1 MKRIIYSLMAMLLV
15 FTGSLQAQTTKA
27 IPEDPTVPHFI
38 KLEVNNPEGGIFT
51 GTAEVAGI
59 GPIDIAQGVST
70 DLPNA
75 TIVKVIAKPNEGWKI
90 DRITEQLSGQEE
102 LDLGKTDIETGYE
115 SSFELTDNRTLKA
128 YFTQIGSYSV
138 KYDLEN
144 LKVTPEITSVK
155 EGEPLTVSLV
165 PNETYFL
172 LPDHIRVTMG
182 DPNNVLSDE
191 VYDAETGKIT
201 IPNVTGNIEI
211 TAEAVDNRYYTVTV
225 DAKNLTYDKDAIK
238 PIKAGYPL
246 NTIIFTPEEGY
257 KLPTTA
263 KVTMG
268 GRELTSIEYAYDS
281 TTGALEVPNVRGD
294 IVITIEAVPASTTTY
309 KITYDISDHLWMEML
324 NPTLEVPSEIEA
336 NKFLGVIML
345 YAEVGY
351 KVPET
356 ISVTMGGVE
365 ISDAYLW
372 VENENRGEI
381 HVNTVTGDVVITA
394 NEVVDGTA
402 LDTDGLEGIQITEVP
417 PIILWDPLPL
427 TLRADA
433 GYHLPETITVKM
445 SGKTLVEGEDY
456 EYNYTTSTAVASLY
470 IYEVTGPIEIIAK
483 ALKDEEPD
491 DPDPTPDPD
500 PDPEDPDDPDPTPTP
515 DPDPEDPDDP
525 DVPTAT
531 ADISGDVVKVWAT
544 NGVLHIHTPQPATV
558 RVVSFS
564 GALFRL
570 MDVPGGDVQF
580 TLPDN
585 LYIVTVGDEVK
596 KIKVR

>member
-27 IPEDPTVPHFI
+27 IPEDPTVPHFV
-38 KLEVNNPEGGIFT
+38 KLEVNDPEGGTFT
-51 GTAEVAGI
+51 GTADVAGF
-59 GPIDIAQGVST
+59 GTIDIAQGVST

-115 SSFELTDNRTLKA
+115 SSFELTENRTLKA
-128 YFTQIGSYSV
+128 YFIQIGSYSV

-144 LKVTPEITSVK
+144 LKVTPETTSVK
-155 EGEPLTVSLV
+155 EGETLTVYLV

-191 VYDAETGKIT
+191 VYDAETGAIT

-365 ISDAYLW
+365 VSDAYLFI
-372 VENENRGEI
+372 EEENRGEI
-381 HVNTVTGDVVITA
+381 KIESVTGDVVITA

-433 GYHLPETITVKM
+433 GYHLPETITVM
-445 SGKTLVEGEDY
+445 MNGKTLVEGEDY

-483 ALKDEEPD
+483 AVKDEDPD
-491 DPDPTPDPD
+491 DPDPTPD

-515 DPDPEDPDDP
+515 DPDPDEP

-531 ADISGDVVKVWAT
+531 ADISGDVVKVWAA
-544 NGVLHIHTPQPATV
+544 NGVLHIRTLQPATV

>member
-27 IPEDPTVPHFI
+27 IPEDPTVPHFV
-38 KLEVNNPEGGIFT
+38 KLEVNDPEGGTFT
-51 GTAEVAGI
+51 GTADVAGF
-59 GPIDIAQGVST
+59 GTIDIAQGVST

-75 TIVKVIAKPNEGWKI
+75 TTVKVIAKPNEGWKI

-128 YFTQIGSYSV
+128 YFIQIGSYSV
-138 KYDLEN
+138 KYN
-144 LKVTPEITSVK
+144 LTNLTVDKKITSIK
-155 EGEPLTVSLV
+155 EGESLLLTLI
-165 PNETYFL
+165 PTEEGYL
-172 LPDHIRVTMG
+172 RPDHIRVTMG

-191 VYDAETGKIT
+191 VYDAETGAIT

-246 NTIIFTPEEGY
+246 NTIIFTPKEGY

-268 GRELTSIEYAYDS
+268 GRELTAIEYAYDS

-365 ISDAYLW
+365 VSDAYLFI
-372 VENENRGEI
+372 EEENRGEI
-381 HVNTVTGDVVITA
+381 KIGSVTGDVVITA

-427 TLRADA
+427 TLRADV

-445 SGKTLVEGEDY
+445 NGETLIEDEDY

-483 ALKDEEPD
+483 AVKNEDPD
-491 DPDPTPDPD
+491 DPDPTPD

-515 DPDPEDPDDP
+515 DPDPDEP

-531 ADISGDVVKVWAT
+531 ADISGDVVKVWAA

>member
-27 IPEDPTVPHFI
+27 IPEDPTVPHFV
-38 KLEVNNPEGGIFT
+38 KLEVNDPAGGTFT

-59 GPIDIAQGVST
+59 GTIDIMQGVST

-75 TIVKVIAKPNEGWKI
+75 TTVKVIAKPNEGWKI

-128 YFTQIGSYSV
+128 YFIQIGSYSV
-138 KYDLEN
+138 KYN
-144 LKVTPEITSVK
+144 LTNLTVDKKITSIK
-155 EGEPLTVSLV
+155 EGESLLLTLI
-165 PNETYFL
+165 PTEEGYL
-172 LPDHIRVTMG
+172 RPDHIRVTMG
-182 DPNNVLSDE
+182 DPNNVLE
-191 VYDAETGKIT
+191 NVYNAENGMIT
-201 IPNVTGNIEI
+201 IPNVTGDIEI
-211 TAEAVDNRYYTVTV
+211 TAEAFDNHKYTIKTTLSEHITVEGMPEGNVVQARYGLDITLKA
-225 DAKNLTYDKDAIK
+225 D
-238 PIKAGYPL
+238 AGY
-246 NTIIFTPEEGY
+246 TIPSVVIKMGGVELSEGY
-257 KLPTTA
+257 SYDPATGKLSINIVTA
-263 KVTMG
+263 
-268 GRELTSIEYAYDS
+268 
-281 TTGALEVPNVRGD
+281 EVEIIAN
-294 IVITIEAVPASTTTY
+294 AVPVSTTTY
-309 KITYDISDHLWMEML
+309 KITYDISEHLWMEML
-324 NPTLEVPSEIEA
+324 NPALEVPSEIEA

-365 ISDAYLW
+365 VPDAYLFI
-372 VENENRGEI
+372 EEENRGEI
-381 HVNTVTGDVVITA
+381 KIGSVTGDVVITA

-427 TLRADA
+427 TLRADV

-445 SGKTLVEGEDY
+445 NGETLIEDEDY

-483 ALKDEEPD
+483 AVKNEDPD

-500 PDPEDPDDPDPTPTP
+500 PEDPDDPEPTPTP

-531 ADISGDVVKVWAT
+531 ADISGDVVKVWAA

>member
-27 IPEDPTVPHFI
+27 IPEDPTVPHFV
-38 KLEVNNPEGGIFT
+38 KLEVNDPEGGTFT
-51 GTAEVAGI
+51 GTADVAGF
-59 GPIDIAQGVST
+59 GTIDIAQGVST

-90 DRITEQLSGQEE
+90 DRITEQLPGQEE
-102 LDLGKTDIETGYE
+102 SDMNETDIEAGYE

-128 YFTQIGSYSV
+128 YFIQIGSYSV

-155 EGEPLTVSLV
+155 EGEPLTVTLV

-191 VYDAETGKIT
+191 VYDAETGAIT

-268 GRELTSIEYAYDS
+268 GRELTAIEYAYDS
-281 TTGALEVPNVRGD
+281 TIGALEVPNVRGD
-294 IVITIEAVPASTTTY
+294 IVITIEAVLASTTTY

-365 ISDAYLW
+365 VPDAYLFI
-372 VENENRGEI
+372 EEENRGEI
-381 HVNTVTGDVVITA
+381 KIGSVTGDVVITA

-402 LDTDGLEGIQITEVP
+402 LDIDGLDGIQITEVP

-427 TLRADA
+427 TLRADV

-445 SGKTLVEGEDY
+445 NGETLIEGEDY
-456 EYNYTTSTAVASLY
+456 KYAYTTSTAVASLY

-483 ALKDEEPD
+483 AVKDEDPD
-491 DPDPTPDPD
+491 DPDPTPD

-525 DVPTAT
+525 DSPTAT
-531 ADISGDVVKVWAT
+531 ADISGDVVKVWAA

>member
-27 IPEDPTVPHFI
+27 IPEDPTVPHFV
-38 KLEVNNPEGGIFT
+38 KLEVNDPEGGTFT
-51 GTAEVAGI
+51 GTADVAGF
-59 GPIDIAQGVST
+59 GTIDIAQGVST

-90 DRITEQLSGQEE
+90 DRITEQLPGQEE
-102 LDLGKTDIETGYE
+102 SDMNETDIEAGYE

-128 YFTQIGSYSV
+128 YFIQIGSYSV
-138 KYDLEN
+138 KYN
-144 LKVTPEITSVK
+144 LTNLTVDKKITSIK
-155 EGEPLTVSLV
+155 EGESLLLTLI
-165 PNETYFL
+165 PTEEGYL
-172 LPDHIRVTMG
+172 RPDHIRVTMG
-182 DPNNVLSDE
+182 DPNNVLE
-191 VYDAETGKIT
+191 NVYNAENGMIT
-201 IPNVTGNIEI
+201 IPNVTGDIEI
-211 TAEAVDNRYYTVTV
+211 TAEAFDNHKYTIKTTLSEHITVEGMPEGNVVQARYGLDITLKA
-225 DAKNLTYDKDAIK
+225 D
-238 PIKAGYPL
+238 AGY
-246 NTIIFTPEEGY
+246 TIPSVVIKMGGVELSEGY
-257 KLPTTA
+257 SYDPATGKLSINLVTA
-263 KVTMG
+263 
-268 GRELTSIEYAYDS
+268 
-281 TTGALEVPNVRGD
+281 EVEIIAN
-294 IVITIEAVPASTTTY
+294 AVPVSTTTY
-309 KITYDISDHLWMEML
+309 KITYDISEHLWMEML

-365 ISDAYLW
+365 VPDAYLW

-381 HVNTVTGDVVITA
+381 KIEAVTGDVVITA
-394 NEVVDGTA
+394 NEIVDGTA
-402 LDTDGLEGIQITEVP
+402 LDIDGLDGIQITEVP

-445 SGKTLVEGEDY
+445 NGETLIEDEDY

-483 ALKDEEPD
+483 AVKDEDPD
-491 DPDPTPDPD
+491 DPDPTPD

-515 DPDPEDPDDP
+515 DPDPDDP

-531 ADISGDVVKVWAT
+531 ADISGDVVKVWAA

>member
-1 MKRIIYSLMAMLLV
+1 MAKNTDRPDFQKMMARVRTGEFTHILV
-15 FTGSLQAQTTKA
+15 
-27 IPEDPTVPHFI
+27 
-38 KLEVNNPEGGIFT
+38 
-51 GTAEVAGI
+51 
-59 GPIDIAQGVST
+59 
-70 DLPNA
+70 
-75 TIVKVIAKPNEGWKI
+75 WKI
-90 DRITEQLSGQEE
+90 DRITEQFPGQEE
-102 LDLGKTDIETGYE
+102 SDLDETDIEAGYE
-115 SSFELTDNRTLKA
+115 GSFELTENLTLKA
-128 YFTQIGSYSV
+128 YFIQIGSYSV
-138 KYDLEN
+138 KYNLEN

-155 EGEPLTVSLV
+155 EGDPLTVTLV

-211 TAEAVDNRYYTVTV
+211 TAGAIDNRYYTVTV
-225 DAKNLTYDKDAIK
+225 DAKHLTYDKDAIK
-238 PIKAGYPL
+238 PVKAGYPL
-246 NTIIFTPEEGY
+246 NTIIFTPEKGY

-268 GRELTSIEYAYDS
+268 GRELTAIEYAYDS

-294 IVITIEAVPASTTTY
+294 IVITIEAVPATSTYY
-309 KITYDISDHLWMEML
+309 KITYNLSDHLWVEML
-324 NPTLEVPSEIEA
+324 NPAVNVPSEVEA
-336 NKFLGVIML
+336 NKSFLVVL

-427 TLRADA
+427 TLRADV

-445 SGKTLVEGEDY
+445 NGETLIEGEDY
-456 EYNYTTSTAVASLY
+456 VYNYTTSTAVASLY

-483 ALKDEEPD
+483 AVKDEDPD
-491 DPDPTPDPD
+491 DPDPTPD

-515 DPDPEDPDDP
+515 DPDPDEP

-531 ADISGDVVKVWAT
+531 ADIFGDVVKVWAA

>member
-27 IPEDPTVPHFI
+27 IPEDPTVPHFV
-38 KLEVNNPEGGIFT
+38 KLEVNDPEGGTFT

-59 GPIDIAQGVST
+59 GTIDIKQGVST

-90 DRITEQLSGQEE
+90 DRITEQLPGQEE
-102 LDLGKTDIETGYE
+102 SDMNETDIEAGYE

-128 YFTQIGSYSV
+128 YFIQIGSYSV
-138 KYDLEN
+138 KYN
-144 LKVTPEITSVK
+144 LTNLTVDKKITSIK
-155 EGEPLTVSLV
+155 EGESLLLTLI
-165 PNETYFL
+165 PTEEGYL
-172 LPDHIRVTMG
+172 RPDHIRVTMG
-182 DPNNVLSDE
+182 DPNNVLE
-191 VYDAETGKIT
+191 NVYNAENGMIT
-201 IPNVTGNIEI
+201 IPNVTGDIEI
-211 TAEAVDNRYYTVTV
+211 TAEAFDNHKYTIKTTLSEHITVEGMPEGNVVQARYGLDITLKA
-225 DAKNLTYDKDAIK
+225 D
-238 PIKAGYPL
+238 AGY
-246 NTIIFTPEEGY
+246 TIPSVVIKMGGVELSEGY
-257 KLPTTA
+257 SYDPATGKLSINIVTA
-263 KVTMG
+263 
-268 GRELTSIEYAYDS
+268 
-281 TTGALEVPNVRGD
+281 EVEIIAN
-294 IVITIEAVPASTTTY
+294 AVPVSTTTY
-309 KITYDISDHLWMEML
+309 KITYDISEHLWMEML

-365 ISDAYLW
+365 VPDAYLW

-381 HVNTVTGDVVITA
+381 KIEAVTGDVVITA
-394 NEVVDGTA
+394 NEIVDGTA
-402 LDTDGLEGIQITEVP
+402 LDIDGLDGIQITEVP

-445 SGKTLVEGEDY
+445 NGETLIEDEDY

-483 ALKDEEPD
+483 AVKDEDPD
-491 DPDPTPDPD
+491 DPDPTPD

-515 DPDPEDPDDP
+515 DPDPDEP

-531 ADISGDVVKVWAT
+531 ADISGDVVKVWAA

>member
-1 MKRIIYSLMAMLLV
+1 MAMLLV

-27 IPEDPTVPHFI
+27 IPEDPTVPHFV
-38 KLEVNNPEGGIFT
+38 KLEVNDPEGGTFT
-51 GTAEVAGI
+51 GTADVAGF
-59 GPIDIAQGVST
+59 GTIDIAQGVST

-90 DRITEQLSGQEE
+90 DRITEQLPGQEE
-102 LDLGKTDIETGYE
+102 SDMNETDIEAGYE

-128 YFTQIGSYSV
+128 YFIQIGSYSV

-155 EGEPLTVSLV
+155 EGEPLTVTLV

-191 VYDAETGKIT
+191 VYDAETGAIT

-268 GRELTSIEYAYDS
+268 GRELTAIEYAYDS
-281 TTGALEVPNVRGD
+281 TIGALEVPNVRGD
-294 IVITIEAVPASTTTY
+294 IVITIEAVLASTTTY

-365 ISDAYLW
+365 VPDAYLFI
-372 VENENRGEI
+372 EEENRGEI
-381 HVNTVTGDVVITA
+381 KIGSVTGDVVITA

-402 LDTDGLEGIQITEVP
+402 LDIDGLDGIQITEVP

-427 TLRADA
+427 TLRADV

-445 SGKTLVEGEDY
+445 NGETLIEGEDY
-456 EYNYTTSTAVASLY
+456 KYAYTTSTAVASLY

-483 ALKDEEPD
+483 AVKDEDPD
-491 DPDPTPDPD
+491 DPDPTPD

-525 DVPTAT
+525 DSPTAT
-531 ADISGDVVKVWAT
+531 ADISGDVVKVWAA

>member
-27 IPEDPTVPHFI
+27 IPDDPTVPHFV
-38 KLEVNNPEGGIFT
+38 KLEVNDPAGGTFT

-59 GPIDIAQGVST
+59 GTIDIMQGVST

-128 YFTQIGSYSV
+128 YFIQIGSYSV

-144 LKVTPEITSVK
+144 LKVTPETTSVK
-155 EGEPLTVSLV
+155 EGETLTVYLV

-191 VYDAETGKIT
+191 VYDAETGAIT

-246 NTIIFTPEEGY
+246 NTIIFTPKEGY

-268 GRELTSIEYAYDS
+268 GRELTAIEYAYDS

-365 ISDAYLW
+365 VPDAYLFI
-372 VENENRGEI
+372 EEENRGEI
-381 HVNTVTGDVVITA
+381 KIGSVTGDVVITA

-427 TLRADA
+427 TLRADV

-445 SGKTLVEGEDY
+445 NGETLIEDEDY

-483 ALKDEEPD
+483 AVKNEDPD

-500 PDPEDPDDPDPTPTP
+500 PEDPDDPEPTPTP
-515 DPDPEDPDDP
+515 DPDPDEP

-531 ADISGDVVKVWAT
+531 ADISGDVVKVWAA

>member
-27 IPEDPTVPHFI
+27 IPEDPTVPHFV
-38 KLEVNNPEGGIFT
+38 KLEVNDPEGGTFT
-51 GTAEVAGI
+51 GTADVAGF
-59 GPIDIAQGVST
+59 GTIDIAQGVST

-75 TIVKVIAKPNEGWKI
+75 TVAKVIAKPNEGWKI
-90 DRITEQLSGQEE
+90 DRITEQFPGQEE
-102 LDLGKTDIETGYE
+102 SDLDETDIEAGYE
-115 SSFELTDNRTLKA
+115 GSFELTENLTLKA
-128 YFTQIGSYSV
+128 YFIQIGSYSV
-138 KYDLEN
+138 KYNLEN

-155 EGEPLTVSLV
+155 EGEPLTVTLV

-191 VYDAETGKIT
+191 VYDAKTGKIT

-211 TAEAVDNRYYTVTV
+211 TAEAIDNRYYTVTV
-225 DAKNLTYDKDAIK
+225 NAEHLTYDKDAIK
-238 PIKAGYPL
+238 PVKAGNPL
-246 NTIIFTPEEGY
+246 NTIIFTPKEGY

-268 GRELTSIEYAYDS
+268 GRELTAIEYAYDS

-294 IVITIEAVPASTTTY
+294 IVITIEAVPATSTYY
-309 KITYDISDHLWMEML
+309 KITYNLSEHLWVEML
-324 NPTLEVPSEIEA
+324 NPAVNVPSEVEA
-336 NKFLGVIML
+336 NKSFLVIL

-365 ISDAYLW
+365 VSDAYLFI
-372 VENENRGEI
+372 EEENRGEI
-381 HVNTVTGDVVITA
+381 KIESVTGDVVITA

-402 LDTDGLEGIQITEVP
+402 LDIDGLDGIQITEVP

-427 TLRADA
+427 TLRAEA

-445 SGKTLVEGEDY
+445 NGETLIEGEDY
-456 EYNYTTSTAVASLY
+456 EYSYTTSTAIASLY

-483 ALKDEEPD
+483 AVKDEDPD

-515 DPDPEDPDDP
+515 DPDPDEP

-531 ADISGDVVKVWAT
+531 ADISGDVVKVWAA

>member
-1 MKRIIYSLMAMLLV
+1 MKQFIYSLVAMLLV

-27 IPEDPTVPHFI
+27 IPEDPTVPHFV
-38 KLEVNNPEGGIFT
+38 KLEVNDPAGGTFT

-59 GPIDIAQGVST
+59 GTIDIAQGVST

-75 TIVKVIAKPNEGWKI
+75 TIAKVIAKPNEGWKI
-90 DRITEQLSGQEE
+90 DRITEQFPGQEE
-102 LDLGKTDIETGYE
+102 SDLDEIDIEAGYE
-115 SSFELTDNRTLKA
+115 GSFELTENLTLKA
-128 YFTQIGSYSV
+128 YFIQIGSYSV
-138 KYDLEN
+138 KYN
-144 LKVTPEITSVK
+144 LTN
-155 EGEPLTVSLV
+155 LTVDKYVTSIEEGNSLLLTLS
-165 PNETYFL
+165 PTEEGFL

-182 DPNNVLSDE
+182 DPNNVLE
-191 VYDAETGKIT
+191 GVYNAENGMIT

-211 TAEAVDNRYYTVTV
+211 TAEAIDNRYYTVTV
-225 DAKNLTYDKDAIK
+225 DAKHLTYDKDAIK
-238 PIKAGYPL
+238 PVKAGYPL
-246 NTIIFTPEEGY
+246 NTIIFTPEKGY

-268 GRELTSIEYAYDS
+268 GRELTAIEYAYDS

-294 IVITIEAVPASTTTY
+294 IVITIEAVPATSTYY
-309 KITYDISDHLWMEML
+309 KITYNLSDHLWVEML
-324 NPTLEVPSEIEA
+324 NPAVNVPSEVEA
-336 NKFLGVIML
+336 NKSFLVVL

-531 ADISGDVVKVWAT
+531 ADISGDVVKVWAA

-585 LYIVTVGDEVK
+585 LYIVTVGNEVK

>member
-27 IPEDPTVPHFI
+27 IPEDPTVPHFV
-38 KLEVNNPEGGIFT
+38 KLEVNDPAGGTFT

-59 GPIDIAQGVST
+59 GTIDIAQGVST

-75 TIVKVIAKPNEGWKI
+75 TIAKVIAKPNEGWKI
-90 DRITEQLSGQEE
+90 DRITEQFPGQEE
-102 LDLGKTDIETGYE
+102 SDLDETDIEAGYE
-115 SSFELTDNRTLKA
+115 GSFELTENLTLKA
-128 YFTQIGSYSV
+128 YFIQIGSYSV
-138 KYDLEN
+138 KYNLEN
-144 LKVTPEITSVK
+144 LKVTPEITSIK
-155 EGEPLTVSLV
+155 EGEPLTVTLV

-211 TAEAVDNRYYTVTV
+211 TAGAIDNRYYTVTV
-225 DAKNLTYDKDAIK
+225 DAKHLTYDKDAIK
-238 PIKAGYPL
+238 PVKAGYPL

-263 KVTMG
+263 KVTMD

-281 TTGALEVPNVRGD
+281 TTGALEVPNVRGN
-294 IVITIEAVPASTTTY
+294 IVITIEAVLATSTYY
-309 KITYDISDHLWMEML
+309 KITYNLSEHLWVEML
-324 NPTLEVPSEIEA
+324 NPAVNVPSEVEA
-336 NKFLGVIML
+336 NKSFLVIL

-365 ISDAYLW
+365 VPDAYLW

-381 HVNTVTGDVVITA
+381 KIDAVTGDVVITA

-427 TLRADA
+427 TLRADV

-445 SGKTLVEGEDY
+445 NGETLIEGEDY
-456 EYNYTTSTAVASLY
+456 EYNCTTSTAVASLY

-483 ALKDEEPD
+483 AIKDEDPD
-491 DPDPTPDPD
+491 DPDPTPD

-515 DPDPEDPDDP
+515 DPDPDEP

-531 ADISGDVVKVWAT
+531 ADISGDVVKVWAA

>member
-27 IPEDPTVPHFI
+27 IPEDPTVPHFV
-38 KLEVNNPEGGIFT
+38 KLEVNDPEGGTFT

-59 GPIDIAQGVST
+59 GTIDIKQGVST

-90 DRITEQLSGQEE
+90 DRITEQLPGQEE
-102 LDLGKTDIETGYE
+102 SDMNETDIEAGYE

-128 YFTQIGSYSV
+128 YFIQIGSYSV

-144 LKVTPEITSVK
+144 LKVTPETTSVK
-155 EGEPLTVSLV
+155 EGETLTVYLV

-191 VYDAETGKIT
+191 VYDAETGAIT

-365 ISDAYLW
+365 VSDAYLFI
-372 VENENRGEI
+372 EEENRGEI
-381 HVNTVTGDVVITA
+381 KIGSVTGDVVITA

-427 TLRADA
+427 TLRADV

-445 SGKTLVEGEDY
+445 NGETLIEDEDY

-483 ALKDEEPD
+483 AVKDEDPD
-491 DPDPTPDPD
+491 DPDPTPD

-515 DPDPEDPDDP
+515 DPDPDEP

-531 ADISGDVVKVWAT
+531 ADISGDVVKVWAA

>member
-27 IPEDPTVPHFI
+27 IPEDPTVPHFV
-38 KLEVNNPEGGIFT
+38 KLEVNDPEGGTFT

-59 GPIDIAQGVST
+59 GTIDIKQGVST

-90 DRITEQLSGQEE
+90 DRITEQLPGQEE
-102 LDLGKTDIETGYE
+102 SDMNETDIEAGYE

-128 YFTQIGSYSV
+128 YFIQIGSYSV
-138 KYDLEN
+138 KYN
-144 LKVTPEITSVK
+144 LTNLTVDKKITSIK
-155 EGEPLTVSLV
+155 EGESLLLTLI
-165 PNETYFL
+165 PTEEGYL
-172 LPDHIRVTMG
+172 RPDHIRVTMG
-182 DPNNVLSDE
+182 DPNNVLE
-191 VYDAETGKIT
+191 NVYNAENGMIT
-201 IPNVTGNIEI
+201 IPNVTGDIEI
-211 TAEAVDNRYYTVTV
+211 TAEAFDNHKYTIKTTLSEHITVEGMPEGNVVQARYGLDITLKA
-225 DAKNLTYDKDAIK
+225 D
-238 PIKAGYPL
+238 AGY
-246 NTIIFTPEEGY
+246 TIPSVVIKMGGVELSEGY
-257 KLPTTA
+257 SYDPATGKLSINIVTA
-263 KVTMG
+263 
-268 GRELTSIEYAYDS
+268 
-281 TTGALEVPNVRGD
+281 EVEIIAN
-294 IVITIEAVPASTTTY
+294 AVPVSTTTY
-309 KITYDISDHLWMEML
+309 KITYDISEHLWMEML

-365 ISDAYLW
+365 VPDAYLW

-381 HVNTVTGDVVITA
+381 KIEAVTGDVVITA
-394 NEVVDGTA
+394 NEIVDGTA
-402 LDTDGLEGIQITEVP
+402 LDIDGLDGIQITEVP

-445 SGKTLVEGEDY
+445 NGETLIEDEDY

-483 ALKDEEPD
+483 AVKDEDPD

-500 PDPEDPDDPDPTPTP
+500 PEDPDDPEPTPTPTP

-531 ADISGDVVKVWAT
+531 ADISGDVVKVWAA

>member
-27 IPEDPTVPHFI
+27 IPEDPTVPHFV
-38 KLEVNNPEGGIFT
+38 KLEVNDPEGGTFT
-51 GTAEVAGI
+51 GTADVAGF
-59 GPIDIAQGVST
+59 GTIDIAQGVST

-115 SSFELTDNRTLKA
+115 SSFELTENRTLKA
-128 YFTQIGSYSV
+128 YFIQIGSYSV

-144 LKVTPEITSVK
+144 LKVTPETTSVK
-155 EGEPLTVSLV
+155 EGETLTVYLV

-191 VYDAETGKIT
+191 VYDAETGAIT

-294 IVITIEAVPASTTTY
+294 IVITIEAVPATSTYY
-309 KITYDISDHLWMEML
+309 KITYNLSDHLWVEML
-324 NPTLEVPSEIEA
+324 NPAVNVPSEVEA
-336 NKFLGVIML
+336 NKSFLVVL

-456 EYNYTTSTAVASLY
+456 EYNYTTSTAVASPY

-483 ALKDEEPD
+483 AVKDEDPD
-491 DPDPTPDPD
+491 DPDPTPD

-515 DPDPEDPDDP
+515 DPDPDEP

-531 ADISGDVVKVWAT
+531 ADISGDVVKVWAA

>member
-1 MKRIIYSLMAMLLV
+1 MAMLLV
-15 FTGSLQAQTTKA
+15 FTGSMQAQTTKA
-27 IPEDPTVPHFI
+27 IPEDPTVPHFV
-38 KLEVNNPEGGIFT
+38 KLEVNDPAGGTFT

-59 GPIDIAQGVST
+59 GTIDIMQGVST

-75 TIVKVIAKPNEGWKI
+75 TTVKVIAKPNEGWKI
-90 DRITEQLSGQEE
+90 DRITEQLPGQEE
-102 LDLGKTDIETGYE
+102 SDMNETDIEAGYE

-128 YFTQIGSYSV
+128 YFIQIGSYSV
-138 KYDLEN
+138 KYNLEN
-144 LKVTPEITSVK
+144 LKVTPEITSIK
-155 EGEPLTVSLV
+155 EGEPLTVTLV

-211 TAEAVDNRYYTVTV
+211 TAGAIDNRYYTVTV
-225 DAKNLTYDKDAIK
+225 DAKHLTYDKDAIK
-238 PIKAGYPL
+238 PVKAGYPL

-294 IVITIEAVPASTTTY
+294 IVITIEAVPATSTYY
-309 KITYDISDHLWMEML
+309 KITYNLSEHLWVEML
-324 NPTLEVPSEIEA
+324 NPAVNVPSEVEA
-336 NKFLGVIML
+336 NKSFLVIL

-365 ISDAYLW
+365 VPDAYLW

-381 HVNTVTGDVVITA
+381 KIDAVTGDVVITA

-402 LDTDGLEGIQITEVP
+402 LDIDGLEGIQITEVP

-445 SGKTLVEGEDY
+445 NGETLIEGEDY
-456 EYNYTTSTAVASLY
+456 VYNYTTSTAVASLY

-483 ALKDEEPD
+483 AVKDEDPD

-500 PDPEDPDDPDPTPTP
+500 PEDPDDPEPTPTP
-515 DPDPEDPDDP
+515 DPDPDEP

-531 ADISGDVVKVWAT
+531 ADISGDVVKVWAA

>member
-27 IPEDPTVPHFI
+27 IPDDPTVPHFV
-38 KLEVNNPEGGIFT
+38 KLEVNDPEGGTFT

-59 GPIDIAQGVST
+59 GTIDIKQGVST

-90 DRITEQLSGQEE
+90 DRITEQLPGQEE
-102 LDLGKTDIETGYE
+102 SDMNETDIEAGYE

-128 YFTQIGSYSV
+128 YFIQIGSYSV
-138 KYDLEN
+138 KYN
-144 LKVTPEITSVK
+144 LTNLTVDKKITSIK
-155 EGEPLTVSLV
+155 EGESLLLTLI
-165 PNETYFL
+165 PTEEGYL
-172 LPDHIRVTMG
+172 RPDHIRVTMG
-182 DPNNVLSDE
+182 DPNNVLE
-191 VYDAETGKIT
+191 NVYNAENGMIT
-201 IPNVTGNIEI
+201 IPNVTGDIEI
-211 TAEAVDNRYYTVTV
+211 TAEAFDNHKYTIKTTLSEHITVEGMPEGNVVQARYGLDITLKA
-225 DAKNLTYDKDAIK
+225 D
-238 PIKAGYPL
+238 AGY
-246 NTIIFTPEEGY
+246 TIPSVVIKMGGVELSEGY
-257 KLPTTA
+257 SYDPATGKLSINIVTA
-263 KVTMG
+263 
-268 GRELTSIEYAYDS
+268 
-281 TTGALEVPNVRGD
+281 EVEIIAN
-294 IVITIEAVPASTTTY
+294 AVPVSTTTY
-309 KITYDISDHLWMEML
+309 KITYDISEHLWMEML

-365 ISDAYLW
+365 VPDAYLW

-381 HVNTVTGDVVITA
+381 KIEAVTGDVVITA
-394 NEVVDGTA
+394 NEIVDGTA
-402 LDTDGLEGIQITEVP
+402 LDIDGLDGIQITEVP

-445 SGKTLVEGEDY
+445 NGETLIEDEDY

-483 ALKDEEPD
+483 AVKDEDPD
-491 DPDPTPDPD
+491 DPDPTPD

-515 DPDPEDPDDP
+515 DPDPDDP

-531 ADISGDVVKVWAT
+531 ADISGDVVKVWAA

>member
-1 MKRIIYSLMAMLLV
+1 MKQFIYSLVAMLLV

-155 EGEPLTVSLV
+155 EGEPLTVTLV

-211 TAEAVDNRYYTVTV
+211 TAEAIDNRYYTVTV
-225 DAKNLTYDKDAIK
+225 DAKHLTYDKDAIK
-238 PIKAGYPL
+238 PVKAGYPL
-246 NTIIFTPEEGY
+246 NTIIFTPEKGY

-268 GRELTSIEYAYDS
+268 GRELTAIEYAYDS

-294 IVITIEAVPASTTTY
+294 IVITIEAVPATSTYY
-309 KITYDISDHLWMEML
+309 KITYNLSDHLWVEML
-324 NPTLEVPSEIEA
+324 NPAVNVPSEVEA
-336 NKFLGVIML
+336 NKSFLVVL

-531 ADISGDVVKVWAT
+531 ADISGDVVKVWAA

-585 LYIVTVGDEVK
+585 LYIVTVGNEVK

>member
-27 IPEDPTVPHFI
+27 IPEDPTVPHFV
-38 KLEVNNPEGGIFT
+38 KLEVNDPEGGTFT
-51 GTAEVAGI
+51 GTADVAGF
-59 GPIDIAQGVST
+59 GTIDIAQGVST

-90 DRITEQLSGQEE
+90 DRITEQLPGQEE
-102 LDLGKTDIETGYE
+102 SDMNETDIEAGYE

-128 YFTQIGSYSV
+128 YFIQIGSYSV

-155 EGEPLTVSLV
+155 EGEPLTVTLV

-191 VYDAETGKIT
+191 VYDAETGAIT

-268 GRELTSIEYAYDS
+268 GRELTAIEYAYDS

-294 IVITIEAVPASTTTY
+294 IVITIEAVLASTTTY

-365 ISDAYLW
+365 VPDAYLFI
-372 VENENRGEI
+372 EEENRGEI
-381 HVNTVTGDVVITA
+381 KIGSVTGDVVITA

-402 LDTDGLEGIQITEVP
+402 LDIDGLDGIQITEVP

-427 TLRADA
+427 TLRADV

-445 SGKTLVEGEDY
+445 NGETLIEGEDY
-456 EYNYTTSTAVASLY
+456 KYAYTTSTAVASLY

-483 ALKDEEPD
+483 AVKDEDPD
-491 DPDPTPDPD
+491 DPDPTPD

-525 DVPTAT
+525 DSPTAT
-531 ADISGDVVKVWAT
+531 ADISGDVVKVWAA

>member
-1 MKRIIYSLMAMLLV
+1 MKRFIYSLMAMLLV
-15 FTGSLQAQTTKA
+15 FTGSLQAQTKA

-38 KLEVNNPEGGIFT
+38 KLEVNDPAGGTFT
-51 GTAEVAGI
+51 GAAEVVGI
-59 GPIDIAQGVST
+59 GTIDIKQGVST
-70 DLPNA
+70 DLPNG
-75 TIVKVIAKPNEGWKI
+75 TDFNVIAKPAEGWKL
-90 DRITEQLSGQEE
+90 DRITEQFPGQEE
-102 LDLGKTDIETGYE
+102 SDLSVSDDIEAGYE
-115 SSFELTDNRTLKA
+115 GGFNLTENLTLKA
-128 YFTQIGSYSV
+128 YFIQKGSYSV
-138 KYDLEN
+138 KYDLTN
-144 LKVTPEITSVK
+144 LTVDKNITSIK
-155 EGEPLTVSLV
+155 EGESLLLTLS
-165 PNETYFL
+165 PTEEGYQ

-182 DPNNVLSDE
+182 DPNNELE
-191 VYDAETGKIT
+191 GVYNAETGEIT

-211 TAEAVDNRYYTVTV
+211 TAEAIDNRYYTVTV
-225 DAKNLTYDKDAIK
+225 DAKHLTYDKDAIK
-238 PIKAGYPL
+238 PVKAGYPL
-246 NTIIFTPEEGY
+246 NTIIFTPEKGY

-268 GRELTSIEYAYDS
+268 GRELTAIEYAYDS

-294 IVITIEAVPASTTTY
+294 IVITIEAVPATSTYY
-309 KITYDISDHLWMEML
+309 KITYNLSDHLWVEML
-324 NPTLEVPSEIEA
+324 NPAVNVPSEVEA
-336 NKFLGVIML
+336 NKSFLVVL

-500 PDPEDPDDPDPTPTP
+500 P
-515 DPDPEDPDDP
+515 EDPDDP

-531 ADISGDVVKVWAT
+531 ADISGDVVKVWAA

-585 LYIVTVGDEVK
+585 LYIVTVGNEVK

>member
-1 MKRIIYSLMAMLLV
+1 MKRFIYSLMAMLLV
-15 FTGSLQAQTTKA
+15 FTGSLQAQTKA

-38 KLEVNNPEGGIFT
+38 NLEVNDPAGGTFT
-51 GTAEVAGI
+51 GAAEVVGI
-59 GPIDIAQGVST
+59 GTIDIKQGVST
-70 DLPNA
+70 DLPNG
-75 TIVKVIAKPNEGWKI
+75 TDFNVIAKPAEGWKL
-90 DRITEQLSGQEE
+90 DRITEQFSGQEE
-102 LDLGKTDIETGYE
+102 SDLSVSDDIEAGYE
-115 SSFELTDNRTLKA
+115 GGFNLTENLTLKA
-128 YFTQIGSYSV
+128 YFIQKGSYSV
-138 KYDLEN
+138 KYDLTN
-144 LKVTPEITSVK
+144 LTVDKNITSIK
-155 EGEPLTVSLV
+155 EGESLLLTLS
-165 PNETYFL
+165 PTEEGYQ

-182 DPNNVLSDE
+182 DPNNELE
-191 VYDAETGKIT
+191 GVYNAETGEIT

-211 TAEAVDNRYYTVTV
+211 TAEAIDNRYYTVTV
-225 DAKNLTYDKDAIK
+225 DAKHLTYDKDAIK
-238 PIKAGYPL
+238 PVKAGYPL
-246 NTIIFTPEEGY
+246 NTIIFTPEKGY

-268 GRELTSIEYAYDS
+268 GRELTAIEYAYDS

-294 IVITIEAVPASTTTY
+294 IVITIEAVPATSTYY
-309 KITYDISDHLWMEML
+309 KITYNLSDHLWVEML
-324 NPTLEVPSEIEA
+324 NPAVNVPSEVEA
-336 NKFLGVIML
+336 NKSFLVVL

-531 ADISGDVVKVWAT
+531 ADISGDVVKVWAA

>member
-15 FTGSLQAQTTKA
+15 FTGSLQAQTKA
-27 IPEDPTVPHFI
+27 IPEDPTVPHFV
-38 KLEVNNPEGGIFT
+38 KLEVNDPEGGTFT
-51 GTAEVAGI
+51 GTADVAGF
-59 GPIDIAQGVST
+59 GTIDIAQGVST

-115 SSFELTDNRTLKA
+115 SSFELTENRTLKA
-128 YFTQIGSYSV
+128 YFIQIGSYSV

-144 LKVTPEITSVK
+144 LKVTPETTSVK
-155 EGEPLTVSLV
+155 EGETLTVYLV

-191 VYDAETGKIT
+191 VYDAETGAIT

-365 ISDAYLW
+365 VSDAYLFI
-372 VENENRGEI
+372 EEENRGEI
-381 HVNTVTGDVVITA
+381 KIGSVTGDVVITA

-427 TLRADA
+427 TLRADV

-445 SGKTLVEGEDY
+445 NGETLIEDEDY

-483 ALKDEEPD
+483 AVKNEDPD

-500 PDPEDPDDPDPTPTP
+500 PEDPDDPEPTPTPTP

-531 ADISGDVVKVWAT
+531 ADISGDVVKVWAA

-570 MDVPGGDVQF
+570 MDVSGGDVQF

>member
-27 IPEDPTVPHFI
+27 IPEDPTVPHFV
-38 KLEVNNPEGGIFT
+38 KLEVNDPEGGTFT

-59 GPIDIAQGVST
+59 GTIDIKQGVST

-90 DRITEQLSGQEE
+90 DRITEQLPGQEE
-102 LDLGKTDIETGYE
+102 SDMNETDIEAGYE

-128 YFTQIGSYSV
+128 YFIQIGSYSV

-155 EGEPLTVSLV
+155 EGEPLTVTLV

-294 IVITIEAVPASTTTY
+294 IVITIEAVLATSTYY
-309 KITYDISDHLWMEML
+309 KITYNLSDHLWVEML
-324 NPTLEVPSEIEA
+324 NPAVNVPSEVEA
-336 NKFLGVIML
+336 SKSFLVVL

-365 ISDAYLW
+365 VSDAYLFI
-372 VENENRGEI
+372 EEENRGEI
-381 HVNTVTGDVVITA
+381 KIESVTGDVVITA

-427 TLRADA
+427 TLRADV

-456 EYNYTTSTAVASLY
+456 VYNCTTSTAVASLY

-483 ALKDEEPD
+483 AVKDEDPD
-491 DPDPTPDPD
+491 DPDPTPD

-515 DPDPEDPDDP
+515 DPDPDDP

-531 ADISGDVVKVWAT
+531 ADISGDVVKVWAA

>member
-1 MKRIIYSLMAMLLV
+1 MKQFIYSLVAMLLV

-155 EGEPLTVSLV
+155 EGEPLTVTLV

-211 TAEAVDNRYYTVTV
+211 TAEAIDNRYYTVTV
-225 DAKNLTYDKDAIK
+225 DAKHLTYDKDAIK
-238 PIKAGYPL
+238 PVKAGYPL
-246 NTIIFTPEEGY
+246 NTIIFTPEKGY

-268 GRELTSIEYAYDS
+268 GRELTAIEYAYDS

-294 IVITIEAVPASTTTY
+294 IVITIEAVPATSTYY
-309 KITYDISDHLWMEML
+309 KITYNLSDHLWVEML
-324 NPTLEVPSEIEA
+324 NPAVNVPSEVEA
-336 NKFLGVIML
+336 NKSFLVVL

-483 ALKDEEPD
+483 AVKDEDPD
-491 DPDPTPDPD
+491 DPDPTPD

-515 DPDPEDPDDP
+515 DPDPDEP

-531 ADISGDVVKVWAT
+531 ADISGDVVKVWAA

>member
-15 FTGSLQAQTTKA
+15 FTGSLQAQTKA
-27 IPEDPTVPHFI
+27 IPDDPTVPHFV
-38 KLEVNNPEGGIFT
+38 KLEVNDPAGGTFT

-59 GPIDIAQGVST
+59 GTIDIMQGVST

-128 YFTQIGSYSV
+128 YFIQIGSYSV

-144 LKVTPEITSVK
+144 LKVTPEKTSVE
-155 EGEPLTVSLV
+155 EGEPLTVTLV

-191 VYDAETGKIT
+191 VYDAKTGKIT

-211 TAEAVDNRYYTVTV
+211 TAEAIDNRYYTVTV
-225 DAKNLTYDKDAIK
+225 NAEHLTYDKDAIK
-238 PIKAGYPL
+238 PVKAGYPL

-257 KLPTTA
+257 KLPTTVM
-263 KVTMG
+263 VTMG
-268 GRELTSIEYAYDS
+268 GQELVNNKDYAYDPES
-281 TTGALEVPNVRGD
+281 GALEVHFVTGD
-294 IVITIEAVPASTTTY
+294 VIITITAISLTEVY
-309 KITYDISDHLWMEML
+309 DITYESDPL
-324 NPTLEVPSEIEA
+324 NFHYDTEVGDGLIPPTVVAGAPLKVLLVPDAGYVIPEA
-336 NKFLGVIML
+336 NV
-345 YAEVGY
+345 
-351 KVPET
+351 T
-356 ISVTMGGVE
+356 VTMGGKELSGVYSLSE
-365 ISDAYLW
+365 DFR
-372 VENENRGEI
+372 VGEI
-381 HVNTVTGDVVITA
+381 YIESVMGDVTIS
-394 NEVVDGTA
+394 VVAKMLTFADIFDDSELDGEI
-402 LDTDGLEGIQITEVP
+402 LIEEVP
-417 PIILWDPLPL
+417 MIKLYQEL
-427 TLRADA
+427 TLTLSAA
-433 GYHLPETITVKM
+433 EGYHLPETIGVEMNGELLAEGEGYTYNSETGELVIK
-445 SGKTLVEGEDY
+445 SVEG
-456 EYNYTTSTAVASLY
+456 
-470 IYEVTGPIEIIAK
+470 IIKIIAQ
-483 ALKDEEPD
+483 AEPD
-491 DPDPTPDPD
+491 EPKPDPD

-515 DPDPEDPDDP
+515 DPDPDEP

-531 ADISGDVVKVWAT
+531 ADISGDVVKVWAA

>member
-27 IPEDPTVPHFI
+27 IPEDPTVPHFV
-38 KLEVNNPEGGIFT
+38 KLEVNDPEGGTFT
-51 GTAEVAGI
+51 GTADVAGF
-59 GPIDIAQGVST
+59 GTIDIAQGVST

-102 LDLGKTDIETGYE
+102 LDLGKNDIETGYE

-128 YFTQIGSYSV
+128 YFIQIGSYSV

-155 EGEPLTVSLV
+155 EGEPLTVTLV

-211 TAEAVDNRYYTVTV
+211 TAEAVDNRYYTVTYSEAV
-225 DAKNLTYDKDAIK
+225 NFHYENKLGDELPETVS
-238 PIKAGYPL
+238 AGDPL
-246 NTIIFTPEEGY
+246 EVLLIPEDGYVIFPDMVE
-257 KLPTTA
+257 
-263 KVTMG
+263 VTMG
-268 GRELTSIEYAYDS
+268 GTELDVEDVYLFSEEMGIIGT
-281 TTGALEVPNVRGD
+281 
-294 IVITIEAVPASTTTY
+294 ITIE
-309 KITYDISDHLWMEML
+309 E
-324 NPTLEVPSEIEA
+324 
-336 NKFLGVIML
+336 
-345 YAEVGY
+345 
-351 KVPET
+351 
-356 ISVTMGGVE
+356 
-365 ISDAYLW
+365 
-372 VENENRGEI
+372 
-381 HVNTVTGDVVITA
+381 VTGDVEISVEAYKVTLD
-394 NEVVDGTA
+394 NVLDDSGLDGIII
-402 LDTDGLEGIQITEVP
+402 EEVP
-417 PIILWDPLPL
+417 MIVLYDPLPL
-427 TLRADA
+427 NLLVEEE
-433 GYHLPETITVKM
+433 GYHLPETIRVEKNDVLQTEGVDYTYDAET
-445 SGKTLVEGEDY
+445 GKLVINRLDGFI
-456 EYNYTTSTAVASLY
+456 T
-470 IYEVTGPIEIIAK
+470 IYAQ
-483 ALKDEEPD
+483 AEPD
-491 DPDPTPDPD
+491 EPKPD
-500 PDPEDPDDPDPTPTP
+500 PDPEDPDDPTPT
-515 DPDPEDPDDP
+515 PDPEDPDDP

-531 ADISGDVVKVWAT
+531 ADISGDVVKVWAA

>member
-27 IPEDPTVPHFI
+27 IPEDPTVPHFV
-38 KLEVNNPEGGIFT
+38 KLEVNDPEGGTFT

-59 GPIDIAQGVST
+59 GTIDIKQGVST

-90 DRITEQLSGQEE
+90 DRITEQLPGQEE
-102 LDLGKTDIETGYE
+102 SDMNETDIEAGYE

-128 YFTQIGSYSV
+128 YFIQIGSYSV
-138 KYDLEN
+138 KYN
-144 LKVTPEITSVK
+144 LTNLTVDKKITSIK
-155 EGEPLTVSLV
+155 EGESLLLTLI
-165 PNETYFL
+165 PTEEGYL
-172 LPDHIRVTMG
+172 RPDHIRVTMG
-182 DPNNVLSDE
+182 DPNNVLE
-191 VYDAETGKIT
+191 NVYNAENGMIT
-201 IPNVTGNIEI
+201 IPNVTGDIEI
-211 TAEAVDNRYYTVTV
+211 TAEAFDNHKYTIKTTLSEHITVEGMPEGNVVQARYGLDITLKA
-225 DAKNLTYDKDAIK
+225 D
-238 PIKAGYPL
+238 AGY
-246 NTIIFTPEEGY
+246 TIPSVVIKMGGVELSEGY
-257 KLPTTA
+257 SYDPATGKLSINIVTA
-263 KVTMG
+263 
-268 GRELTSIEYAYDS
+268 
-281 TTGALEVPNVRGD
+281 EVEIIAN
-294 IVITIEAVPASTTTY
+294 AVPVSTTTY
-309 KITYDISDHLWMEML
+309 KITYDISEHLWMEML

-365 ISDAYLW
+365 VPDAYLW

-381 HVNTVTGDVVITA
+381 KIEAVTGDVVITA
-394 NEVVDGTA
+394 NEIVDGTA
-402 LDTDGLEGIQITEVP
+402 LDIDGLDGIQITEVP

-445 SGKTLVEGEDY
+445 NGETLIEGEDY

-531 ADISGDVVKVWAT
+531 ADISGDVVKVWAA